1 MSCCLLLTFGP
12 RLRRLH
18 GALLGSEYSALPE
31 DGGGERGCEERG
43 VESQPCCVSGRRQLV
58 SSFPL
63 PLLHSAAVRLGLTGS
78 ERTPLPPHVT
88 PLCECGTFR
97 IWNAGCNP
105 SFIPF
110 HVVSLFVSMRRHRD
124 VLSAAVRHAALQSSV
139 RASRRHRR
147 VISCVLCD
155 LIPPSCWWVCR
166 RVS

>member
-43 VESQPCCVSGRRQLV
+43 VESQPCCMSGRRQLV

-97 IWNAGCNP
+97 VWNAGCNL
-105 SFIPF
+105 SMSCPF
-110 HVVSLFVSMRRHRD
+110 LSRRDETSSRRS
-124 VLSAAVRHAALQSSV
+124 VCCSPTRCSSV
-139 RASRRHRR
+139 FRSRFAS
-147 VISCVLCD
+147 S
-155 LIPPSCWWVCR
+155 PPCY
-166 RVS
+166 